1 MAGRQRAGDLVMR
14 AGSLGS
20 EVGFIEARTFC
31 ENPPRIAPRPRPS
44 RAMISQTLLIVLGG
58 CLLGVIQLF
67 SGIAIGMWLRRSDRA
82 AAHRSRQDMVQASRI
97 AKRLQALADEMSS
110 NVGQHRSQLDQATRL
125 LTADESRTDEALAD
139 LVVDVI
145 GDIVRANQSL
155 QSKLETAE
163 SRLEEQAAEIE
174 AHISRSL
181 TDPLTGLPN
190 RREFNDRLEERM
202 SAWNRR
208 QEVFSLLLLDVDHF
222 KKLNDEYGHLAGDQ
236 VLAAIARA
244 LRGAVRRED
253 AVARYGGEE
262 FAILLPN
269 TSLDE
274 AIHVARKVRET
285 VATTSVHYAG
295 QQLAV
300 TVSGGLAMIGTN
312 ERCESLIHRA
322 DAALYTAKAAGRNC
336 AFVHDGNDCRS
347 VEDFLRQGGGSAGYA
362 AELVNLIQ
370 LPDAHRP
377 AVDESAADGEVEF
390 GAYLEHET
398 ISAALA
404 RACDDLRRF
413 VEEHSQRPQE
423 AAPVTPPQ

>member
-1 MAGRQRAGDLVMR
+1 
-14 AGSLGS
+14 
-20 EVGFIEARTFC
+20 
-31 ENPPRIAPRPRPS
+31 
-44 RAMISQTLLIVLGG
+44 MISPTMLFILGG
-58 CLLGVIQLF
+58 CLLGAIQLI
-67 SGIAIGMWLRRSDRA
+67 SGIAIGLWLRRAHRA
-82 AAHRSRQDMVQASRI
+82 DSHRSRQDMVRASEI

-110 NVGQHRSQLDQATRL
+110 NVGEHRSQLDQATRL
-125 LTADESRTDEALAD
+125 LTSGEGRTDESLAE

-145 GDIVRANQSL
+145 GDIVRANQNL
-155 QSKLETAE
+155 QSKLQTAE

-202 SAWNRR
+202 AAWGRR

-222 KKLNDEYGHLAGDQ
+222 KTLNDEYGHLAGDQ
-236 VLAAIARA
+236 VLAAIGRA

-285 VATTSVHYAG
+285 VATTAVHFGG

-322 DAALYTAKAAGRNC
+322 DAALYAAKAAGRNC
-336 AFVHDGNDCRS
+336 AFVHDGSDCRS
-347 VEDFLRQGGGSAGYA
+347 AEDFQRQGPGPAGYA
-362 AELVNLIQ
+362 AELVNLIN
-370 LPDAHRP
+370 LPDAQRQ
-377 AVDESAADGEVEF
+377 AVDESSEGGEIEF
-390 GAYLEHET
+390 GAYLAREA
-398 ISAALA
+398 ISTELA
-404 RACDDLRRF
+404 RTCEELRRF
-413 VEEHSQRPQE
+413 AEERSQRPQE
-423 AAPVTPPQ
+423 AAPVTPSRNPALLGGDE